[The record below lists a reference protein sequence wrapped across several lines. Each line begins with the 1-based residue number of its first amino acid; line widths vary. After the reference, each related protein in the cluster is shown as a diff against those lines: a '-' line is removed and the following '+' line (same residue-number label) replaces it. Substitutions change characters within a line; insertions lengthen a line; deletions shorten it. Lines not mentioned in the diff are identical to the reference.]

1 MGVSEAGTAAGGAYL
16 GGTATCRS
24 LLHTSSFC
32 RFCEKIC
39 CVQASLG
46 PSGATP
52 LIHGGSEWSVWVLNR
67 LGSFVTDVSC
77 RSRFRVWASPRY
89 RVFMKCA
96 IKRVRA
102 HGRHVYGRNM
112 ELFLTGSQSSD
123 PYQPNTNGAWGSR
136 DPTSRHKVSPEHQNR
151 APKKH
156 LREIVTSEKG

>member
-39 CVQASLG
+39 CVQASLR

-67 LGSFVTDVSC
+67 LGSFVADVSC
-77 RSRFRVWASPRY
+77 RSRFRVWASPRC
-89 RVFMKCA
+89 RVFMKWA
-96 IKRVRA
+96 TGRVCRSRE
-102 HGRHVYGRNM
+102 GRLRQKV
-112 ELFLTGSQSSD
+112 ELFCTGSQSSD
-123 PYQPNTNGAWGSR
+123 QYQPNTNGGRGSR
-136 DPTSRHKVSPEHQNR
+136 DPTKSHIFATMYN
-151 APKKH
+151 APF
-156 LREIVTSEKG
+156 